1 MVNIKRPDTW
11 RKHYE
16 YKLYMYHVI
25 LWNRKNKFHCNQI
38 KMNTKFRVWIKE
50 ILYLYDV
57 VWHSYYSLTTL
68 SRIADQPAR
77 WRVQSKIISYL
88 KIVYKS
94 DCKDKQFA
102 ADN

>member
-1 MVNIKRPDTW
+1 
-11 RKHYE
+11 
-16 YKLYMYHVI
+16 
-25 LWNRKNKFHCNQI
+25 
-38 KMNTKFRVWIKE
+38 MNTKFRVWIKE

-68 SRIADQPAR
+68 SRIADQSAR

>member
-1 MVNIKRPDTW
+1 
-11 RKHYE
+11 
-16 YKLYMYHVI
+16 
-25 LWNRKNKFHCNQI
+25 
-38 KMNTKFRVWIKE
+38 MN
-50 ILYLYDV
+50 
-57 VWHSYYSLTTL
+57 SYYSLTTL

-77 WRVQSKIISYL
+77 YRVQSKIISYL